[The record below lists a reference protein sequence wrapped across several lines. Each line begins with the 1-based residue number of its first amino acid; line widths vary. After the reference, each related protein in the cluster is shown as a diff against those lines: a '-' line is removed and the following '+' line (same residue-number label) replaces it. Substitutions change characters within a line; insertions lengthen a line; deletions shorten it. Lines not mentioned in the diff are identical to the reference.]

1 MPHPFNPSNKSALD
15 DPGRSKILP
24 PRELLE
30 KMGLSTGAAFLDVG
44 AGTGF
49 FTFPALE
56 IVGKGGHVMAVD
68 ISRDMIMEL
77 LERSKNVSSANL
89 DILYSSGGR
98 LPVQNHSV
106 DFALAAFVLHEAKD
120 VPDLL
125 SDIRRALKPGGKLA
139 VLEWEKKETNEGPPL
154 ADRLD
159 GKELARMI
167 SEAGFNASPPE
178 PCNPSHYSI
187 IARKDSA

>member
-1 MPHPFNPSNKSALD
+1 MPHKFNPSHKSALD
-15 DPGRSKILP
+15 DPGRSRLLP

-30 KMGLSTGAAFLDVG
+30 KMGLSAGQAFLDVG

-77 LERSKNVSSANL
+77 LERSKNVSSSNL
-89 DILYSSGGR
+89 DILYSSEGR
-98 LPVQNHSV
+98 LQVQSHSV
-106 DFALAAFVLHEAKD
+106 DFALAAFVLHEAED
-120 VPDLL
+120 VDGLL
-125 SDIRRALKPGGKLA
+125 ADIRRALKPGGILA
-139 VLEWEKKETNEGPPL
+139 VLEWEKKETKEGPPL
-154 ADRLD
+154 SDRLD
-159 GKELARMI
+159 GDKLAVTL
-167 SEAGFNASPPE
+167 SEAGFKASLPE
-178 PCNPSHYSI
+178 PCNPFHYRI